1 MERATARLLARGDH
15 LGAVSREH
23 ASGRAV
29 LRAEGDLLDAARKH
43 AHTRALLALSGR
55 ELGQRRALGGGWQ
68 RGEERLPLAERRGQQ
83 LDEARGAR
91 EALEPAH
98 LVEAEPRRGET
109 EHARA
114 RQEKREVHPAEEPAE
129 RAAGALLLHLGTG
142 GLDKLPVGD
151 ARGAHRL
158 AGATAEAEIEVR
170 DGGVAQLEPAFCER
184 LHDEDA
190 AARRVHLGAEDR
202 EGGAVG
208 EAEAAVHAAV
218 YALHV
223 VAMEGER
230 AGWPGGQSL
239 GNHGLSLLASLS
251 LTISALTSRSRQ
263 AGPLEQRPSPSGG
276 EGCGTP
282 SPSREG

>member
-1 MERATARLLARGDH
+1 MKRATARLLARGDH

-23 ASGRAV
+23 ASGGAV

-68 RGEERLPLAERRGQQ
+68 RGQERLPLAERRGQQ

-114 RQEKREVHPAEEPAE
+114 RQEEREVHPAEEAAE
-129 RAAGALLLHLGTG
+129 RAAGTLALHLGAR
-142 GLDKLPVGD
+142 GLDELAVGH
-151 ARGAHRL
+151 AGGAHRL
-158 AGATAEAEIEVR
+158 AGAAAEAEIEMGDR
-170 DGGVAQLEPAFCER
+170 GVAQLEPALRER
-184 LHDEDA
+184 LHDKDA
-190 AARRVHLGAEDR
+190 AARRVHLGAEDG
-202 EGGAVG
+202 EGGAVR

-218 YALHV
+218 HALHV
-223 VAMEGER
+223 VTVEGER
-230 AGWPGGQSL
+230 TCWRGGQ
-239 GNHGLSLLASLS
+239 GVVGHGLRV
-251 LTISALTSRSRQ
+251 SALL
-263 AGPLEQRPSPSGG
+263 PLTLPSPL
-276 EGCGTP
+276 P
-282 SPSREG
+282 